1 MKRFVIELLALLS
14 AGCLLVA
21 CADERYDLSDGINKD
36 ITLFEEEIS
45 VPIGS
50 IGPITVESTLLKSS
64 FGETFSEFITV
75 ADDGSLLLE
84 SDNDIYSV
92 NVHRIESEQDDVS
105 SAFTYEAGD
114 QSTGVYGVAYLLG
127 MIGLQCLEQ
136 HLDFYASNPLK
147 VDVPVRTNL
156 ALTCYNEDY
165 EPVFESSAAY
175 SETLK
180 KRSSSPYL
188 VYSVDIPN
196 DVRVVPEYIGFE
208 TLELDLPA
216 NPVSKIY
223 DDTQSDIF
231 KFFCRHSCK
240 IGVSDNF
247 SFPQEF
253 TIEDA
258 GLEIGKFNLS
268 KCDFSIVLENT
279 LPLSVKI
286 DSVVVQ
292 KDTPERESDY
302 NITVSAPVVIAGGS
316 PGKPGITDL
325 KLQIAAKE
333 GTIPD
338 IHGVKIGLEATSQ
351 TGCDG
356 VPLAGTQGIFIQSSS
371 AKISGGITIP
381 LN

>member
-1 MKRFVIELLALLS
+1 MKHIVIKSLTLLS
-14 AGCLLVA
+14 AVSVLVS
-21 CADERYDLSDGINKD
+21 CSDPRYDLSDGINKD

-64 FGETFSEFITV
+64 LGQTFSEFITV
-75 ADDGSLLLE
+75 ADDGSLLME
-84 SDNDIYSV
+84 SDNEIYTV
-92 NVHRIESEQDDVS
+92 NVHRIESEQDDPS
-105 SAFTYEAGD
+105 IAFTYQAGD
-114 QSTGVYGVAYLLG
+114 QSTGVYGMAYLLG

-136 HLDFYASNPLK
+136 HLDFYATNPLK
-147 VDVPVRTNL
+147 VNVPIRTNL
-156 ALTCYNEDY
+156 AVTCYNQDYVPVYDSAEDFSDNLTKRQPDPY
-165 EPVFESSAAY
+165 VF
-175 SETLK
+175 
-180 KRSSSPYL
+180 
-188 VYSVDIPN
+188 YSVDLPA
-196 DVRVVPEYIGFE
+196 DVRDVPAYIGLNG
-208 TLELDLPA
+208 LELDLPA

-223 DDTQSDIF
+223 DDTMSDVF

-268 KCDFSIVLENT
+268 KCDFSVVLENT

-286 DSVVVQ
+286 DSVVVL
-292 KDTPERESDY
+292 KDTPEQESDY

-316 PGKPGITDL
+316 PDKPGITDL

-338 IHGVKIGLEATSQ
+338 IHGLKIGLEATSQ

-356 VPLAGTQGIFIQSSS
+356 VPLQGTQGIFIQSSS